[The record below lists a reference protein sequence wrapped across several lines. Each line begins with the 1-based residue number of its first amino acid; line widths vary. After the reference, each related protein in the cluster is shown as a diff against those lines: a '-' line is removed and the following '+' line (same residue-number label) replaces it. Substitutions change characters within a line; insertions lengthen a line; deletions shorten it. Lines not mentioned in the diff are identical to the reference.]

1 MEILEKIMQIKN
13 KALNSSDLKELISK
27 KKETMVKEVFSN
39 YTKDEK
45 IELAKEYNILD
56 ENENGLKYI
65 LWSITIP
72 TIMCPIGV
80 VTDNTW
86 LMFTPILLFPLVI
99 LYTMSLPFRNNN
111 TNKWFSDSSNINL
124 LYMRMCAD
132 SAVDKDVL
140 KLFVKIYGNE
150 ELVHLLTDKDYLTYT
165 NIQLY
170 INSHEQKKSMENKK
184 NKIREAVNCL
194 SE

>member
-1 MEILEKIMQIKN
+1 
-13 KALNSSDLKELISK
+13 
-27 KKETMVKEVFSN
+27 
-39 YTKDEK
+39 
-45 IELAKEYNILD
+45 
-56 ENENGLKYI
+56 
-65 LWSITIP
+65 
-72 TIMCPIGV
+72 
-80 VTDNTW
+80 
-86 LMFTPILLFPLVI
+86 
-99 LYTMSLPFRNNN
+99 
-111 TNKWFSDSSNINL
+111 
-124 LYMRMCAD
+124 MCAD

-165 NIQLY
+165 DIQLY